1 MSEDFRQTTNRRAD
15 EDTEASL
22 DPLNWQAFRAAAHV
36 ALDDAIT
43 FLETVR
49 DRPVW
54 QPIPE
59 HVRAELSHEVP
70 VEGES
75 FEHVYEQFRELIL
88 PYATGNIH
96 PRFFGWVHGTGQ
108 VGGLVS
114 EMLAAAMN
122 ANCGGRDH
130 GAIYVER
137 AVVDWCKQIFRFPEQ
152 ASGLLVSGT
161 SLANLIALGVARN
174 SISGATIRQGGLRD
188 HPQKLVAYAS
198 SEAHD
203 SMRKAVEIL
212 GLGAKSLRTIAVDS
226 EFRIDTREL
235 RRAISEDRR
244 AGLQPFCVVGSAGT
258 VNTGAIDDLE
268 ELASI
273 CQSENVWFHVDG
285 AFGSLGVLSDQL
297 RPLLRGIERADSI
310 GFDFHKWLFVQ
321 YDAGC
326 ILVRRGDLHKAS
338 YSTRPPY
345 LRRQVRGLAAG
356 EDWPC
361 EFGPELS
368 RSFRALKVWF
378 ALKEHGTRK
387 FGRIIDQN
395 CAQARYMAELIVSEP
410 ELELLAGVSL
420 NIVCF
425 RYHPQGLS
433 AAELLDQL
441 NEDIVVALH
450 ESGIAAPSTTKVRGS
465 TAIRLA
471 ITNHRSR
478 REDFDILLRAVVQAG
493 RDIVA
498 RYSDPRP
505 HVK

>member
-1 MSEDFRQTTNRRAD
+1 MFEEPRETTEIPQPD
-15 EDTEASL
+15 KSEASL
-22 DPLNWQAFRAAAHV
+22 DPIDWNAFRATAHQ

-54 QPIPE
+54 QPVPD
-59 HVRAELSHEVP
+59 HVQTALFHDAPAEGQALDD
-70 VEGES
+70 
-75 FEHVYEQFRELIL
+75 VYRQFQELIL

-108 VGGLVS
+108 AGGIVS

-137 AVVDWCKQIFRFPEQ
+137 AVLNWCKQIFSFPVE

-161 SLANLIALGVARN
+161 SIANLIALGVAR
-174 SISGATIRQGGLRD
+174 SSLPDSSIRQEGLKNHAQR
-188 HPQKLVAYAS
+188 LVAYTS

-203 SMRKAVEIL
+203 SVRKAVEIL
-212 GLGAKSLRTIAVDS
+212 GLGASSLRSIAVD
-226 EFRIDTREL
+226 ENFRIDTGAL
-235 RRAISEDRR
+235 RKAIAEDRR
-244 AGLQPFCVVGSAGT
+244 TGLQPFCVVGSAGT

-273 CQSENVWFHVDG
+273 CQAESLWFHVDG
-285 AFGSLGVLSDQL
+285 AFGALGVLSEQL
-297 RPLLRGIERADSI
+297 RSRLRGIERADSLA
-310 GFDFHKWLFVQ
+310 FDFHKWMFVQ

-338 YSTRPPY
+338 YTTRPPY
-345 LRRQVRGLAAG
+345 LRRQLRGLAAG

-378 ALKEHGTRK
+378 ALKEHGLRT

-395 CAQARYMAELIVSEP
+395 CSQAQYVAKQIETEP
-410 ELELLAGVSL
+410 CFELLAPVAL
-420 NIVCF
+420 NVVCF
-425 RYHPQGLS
+425 RYHLPDWP
-433 AAELLDQL
+433 AERLDQL
-441 NEDIVVALH
+441 NEDIVVGLH
-450 ESGIAAPSTTKVRGS
+450 ESGIAAPSTTKVCRS

-478 REDFDILLRAVVQAG
+478 REDFDILLQAVLQIG
-493 RDIVA
+493 QDIVA
-498 RYSDPRP
+498 GKTN
-505 HVK
+505 H